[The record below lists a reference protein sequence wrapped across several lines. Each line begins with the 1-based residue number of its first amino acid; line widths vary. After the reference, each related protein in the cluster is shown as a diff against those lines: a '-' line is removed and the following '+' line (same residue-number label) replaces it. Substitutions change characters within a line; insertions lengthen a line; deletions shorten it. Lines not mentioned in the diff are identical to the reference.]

1 MTKVVLYGNLKEKY
15 GESFTVHISSAAEAI
30 TALGEQLPGF
40 YKDIYE
46 GSWCIK
52 RGDIFLDIET
62 VTIGMGDEDLH
73 IIPEAVGA
81 KSEWVPIILGIALMV
96 VAFPSSGGLAAMT
109 TMESVAFGVGV
120 SLALGGIS
128 QMLFAPTLGGD
139 PSDSEDAKIR
149 KNGIF
154 GGQWNLATEGQVVPI
169 IYGRMR
175 VGSQVVQNA
184 LRTED
189 FNIAGEIEGTA
200 NDLIKTITTNDTL
213 LTMESG
219 EGISS
224 TYIGFQ
230 TTKVYTNYG
239 VPYSDSPFTG
249 ASIKDSLLELKA
261 KRVGSIDN
269 SKLPWEKRLFSL
281 YERVETKN
289 GEDTLYLCAIF
300 GDTLDSAQHAANRKF
315 LAKISFPEVSDDYQF
330 ATLGEDDFTSYMIDS
345 PTTTQRFTRLSKIAQ
360 GYDRQTEVKKYDA
373 INGITSSS
381 IDEGKYV
388 YEEGRINVDNTWIN
402 SVSTIEVDPEIDYLE
417 GPGDIDNDRMLIA
430 EWNLTNILPGNPTT
444 HQLSLGTEYRVEWDY
459 DK

>member
-15 GESFTVHISSAAEAI
+15 GESFTVHISSAVEAI

-52 RGDIFLDIET
+52 RGDTFLDIDT
-62 VTIGMGDEDLH
+62 ITIGMGEDDLH

-81 KSEWVPIILGIALMV
+81 KSEWVPIILGVALM
-96 VAFPSSGGLAAMT
+96 AIAPGGAALAKMGT
-109 TMESVAFGVGV
+109 LQSMAFGVGV

-128 QMLFAPTLGGD
+128 QMLFAPTLGSD
-139 PSDSEDAKIR
+139 PSDNEDAKIR

-154 GGQWNLATEGQVVPI
+154 GGQWNLAKEGQVIPL

-189 FNIAGEIEGTA
+189 FNIATEIEGTA
-200 NDLIKTITTNDTL
+200 DDLVKTIITNDTL

-219 EGISS
+219 EGVSS

-230 TTKVYTNYG
+230 TSKVYTDYG
-239 VPYSDSPFTG
+239 LLRRRAPGQGSYIDDP
-249 ASIKDSLLELKA
+249 LLELKA
-261 KRVGSIDN
+261 TQFGSIDDN
-269 SKLPWEKRLFSL
+269 NTPWSKRVLGL
-281 YERVETKN
+281 YERVETKD

-300 GDTLDSAQHAANRKF
+300 GHEFDTPQNVVNRNF
-315 LAKISFPEVSDDYQF
+315 LAKISFPGVSDDYQF
-330 ATLGEDDFTSYMIDS
+330 ATLGEDDFTSYLISDNA
-345 PTTTQRFTRLSKIAQ
+345 RFGESLSWKIAQ
-360 GYDRQTEVKKYDA
+360 GYGRQTEVREYTA
-373 INGITSSS
+373 INGVTESS
-381 IDEGKYV
+381 IDEGKYF
-388 YEEGRINVDNTWIN
+388 YEEDRINVDNTWIN
-402 SVSTIEVDPEIDYLE
+402 TVTEEDPEIDYLQ
-417 GPGDIDNDRMLIA
+417 GPSNIDNERMIIA

-444 HQLSLGTEYRVEWDY
+444 HQLSLGTTYTVEWDY
-459 DK
+459 DV